1 VTEVGDPTVGLRIRT
16 AVRALLL
23 DPDERILLVRFEFPQ
38 GTRWALPGGGV
49 DAGETFHQALRREL
63 TEEVGLVDVE
73 IGPLI
78 WVRTHVIAL
87 IGGTFDGQRDH
98 IHLVRSTPFDP
109 QPAMTWEQLN
119 AEHLYE
125 LRWWTLAEIAAATEV
140 TFAPGDLAGH
150 FAALLRDGPPTEPL
164 DVGV

>member
-1 VTEVGDPTVGLRIRT
+1 MTDPGDPTVGLRIRT
-16 AVRALLL
+16 AVRALLV
-23 DPDERILLVRFEFPQ
+23 DPDQRILLVRFEFPQ

-78 WVRTHVIAL
+78 WMRTHIIAL
-87 IGGTFDGQRDH
+87 IGGEFDGQRDH
-98 IHLVRSTPFDP
+98 IHLVRSPAFDP
-109 QPAMTWEQLN
+109 HPAMTWEQLN

-125 LRWWTLAEIAAATEV
+125 LRWWTLAEIAASTDLRFVPA
-140 TFAPGDLAGH
+140 DLAGH
-150 FAALLRDGPPTEPL
+150 LAALLADGPPATPV